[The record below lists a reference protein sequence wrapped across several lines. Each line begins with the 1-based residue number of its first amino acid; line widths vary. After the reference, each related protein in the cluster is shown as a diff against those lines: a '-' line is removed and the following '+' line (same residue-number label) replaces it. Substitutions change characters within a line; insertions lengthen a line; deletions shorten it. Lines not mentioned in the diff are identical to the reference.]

1 MNDIGQFYCIS
12 LPISVAKV
20 YKHVEKYMA
29 FIYLLKTHF
38 IKQWAKV
45 SLFPIIR
52 AIILLDL
59 MVYPNFRLF
68 YPLNRIYCD
77 NKMTLYMVSDNLILF
92 IYLLPMKLFL
102 ATACG
107 LLLLTIG
114 CATTNSKPD
123 SQNDKI
129 TKLVYQYD
137 DASVPPEDH
146 RSYLISIDSEQIHLV
161 VDSYGHILKDTTM
174 KFDTD
179 RFEKLI
185 NLYDQSKLH
194 YCSTIKESD
203 GCTGGNGDQMHS
215 YFKDKTLFSASVY
228 HCGGEDYG
236 NLCGNYDLIK
246 DEIRSLIPNLN
257 ELLE

>member
-1 MNDIGQFYCIS
+1 
-12 LPISVAKV
+12 
-20 YKHVEKYMA
+20 
-29 FIYLLKTHF
+29 
-38 IKQWAKV
+38 
-45 SLFPIIR
+45 
-52 AIILLDL
+52 
-59 MVYPNFRLF
+59 
-68 YPLNRIYCD
+68 
-77 NKMTLYMVSDNLILF
+77 
-92 IYLLPMKLFL
+92 MKLSLAITYLIFL
-102 ATACG
+102 FM
-107 LLLLTIG
+107 IG
-114 CATTNSKPD
+114 CATTSVSPVT
-123 SQNDKI
+123 QNDEI
-129 TKLVYQYD
+129 SKLVYQYD
-137 DASVPPEDH
+137 DASVPPEFH
-146 RSYLISIDSEQIHLV
+146 RSYMISIDSEQIHLV

-236 NLCGNYDLIK
+236 NLCGNYHLIK
-246 DEIRSLIPNLN
+246 DEMRALIPNLK